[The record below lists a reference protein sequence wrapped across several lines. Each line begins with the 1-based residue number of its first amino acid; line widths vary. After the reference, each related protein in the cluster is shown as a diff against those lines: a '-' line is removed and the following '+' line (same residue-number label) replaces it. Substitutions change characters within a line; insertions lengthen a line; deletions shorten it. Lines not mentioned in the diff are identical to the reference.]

1 MRGRV
6 RKIQIGKKEINYPIC
21 RGHYCLE
28 IPKNEHPPQRN
39 QNAKPKPLKC
49 LELISEF
56 SRFSGFKVNTHKKIM
71 LTANHS
77 NEQLETEIKAHH
89 LLSLLENKR
98 ETLGINL
105 TKHV

>member
-1 MRGRV
+1 
-6 RKIQIGKKEINYPIC
+6 
-21 RGHYCLE
+21 
-28 IPKNEHPPQRN
+28 
-39 QNAKPKPLKC
+39 
-49 LELISEF
+49 
-56 SRFSGFKVNTHKKIM
+56 M